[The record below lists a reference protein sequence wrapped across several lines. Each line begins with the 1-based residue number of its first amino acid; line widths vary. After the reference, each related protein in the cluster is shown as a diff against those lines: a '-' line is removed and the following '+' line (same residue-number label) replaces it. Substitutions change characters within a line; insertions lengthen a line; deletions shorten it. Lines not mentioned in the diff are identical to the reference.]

1 MSLITQHIATVLGI
15 RQSQACDIAQRIG
28 VLSGDTTQISDPA
41 DALRRMTKASL
52 VTAGLTPRRAEK
64 LIAALQIGKAAY
76 VTPPSPRKT
85 IVDKPSLAA
94 ELLLPVLGYAD
105 KEKAAVIVLDIKHR
119 WLAVDV
125 IAIGAKDPC
134 VFHPREVFKA
144 ALHHDGSRVILAH
157 NHPSGDLE
165 PSPEDQSLT
174 EQMIQAGE
182 GLGIP
187 VLDPLIIGNGNFM
200 SLRETTDL
208 WAAWRP

>member
-28 VLSGDTTQISDPA
+28 VLSGDTTQMSDPA

-94 ELLLPVLGYAD
+94 DLLLPVLGYAD
-105 KEKAAVIVLDIKHR
+105 KEKAKLSE
-119 WLAVDV
+119 LALQISDFSQRD
-125 IAIGAKDPC
+125 AS
-134 VFHPREVFKA
+134 
-144 ALHHDGSRVILAH
+144 LHSFL
-157 NHPSGDLE
+157 L
-165 PSPEDQSLT
+165 
-174 EQMIQAGE
+174 
-182 GLGIP
+182 
-187 VLDPLIIGNGNFM
+187 
-200 SLRETTDL
+200 
-208 WAAWRP
+208 

>member
-94 ELLLPVLGYAD
+94 DLLLPVLGYAD

-125 IAIGAKDPC
+125 IG
-134 VFHPREVFKA
+134 HWRE
-144 ALHHDGSRVILAH
+144 GPMRI
-157 NHPSGDLE
+157 
-165 PSPEDQSLT
+165 SPQR
-174 EQMIQAGE
+174 
-182 GLGIP
+182 GL
-187 VLDPLIIGNGNFM
+187 
-200 SLRETTDL
+200 
-208 WAAWRP
+208 